1 MTRDG
6 WVPVSNVSKRTTN
19 VSTSAPFETSP
30 ETATVTWM
38 LLDALAIETAAVP
51 PQDGQ
56 ELDDDD
62 EEGVNTALNN
72 SVARAL

>member
-1 MTRDG
+1 
-6 WVPVSNVSKRTTN
+6 
-19 VSTSAPFETSP
+19 
-30 ETATVTWM
+30 M

>member
-1 MTRDG
+1 
-6 WVPVSNVSKRTTN
+6 
-19 VSTSAPFETSP
+19 
-30 ETATVTWM
+30 M

-56 ELDDDD
+56 GELDEDDDD
-62 EEGVNTALNN
+62 EKEGVNTALNN